1 MKIEMRRDGNKI
13 IIGDSSQLIV
23 DLENQENYI
32 RINDKMIPYRKKVEL
47 SGDLLAGKRQNVLET
62 AVGYYYE
69 QACSIAEGLQIA
81 KAYRQHANTAVRE
94 IK

>member
-13 IIGDSSQLIV
+13 MIGDSLQLIV

-47 SGDLLAGKRQNVLET
+47 SGDLLSGKRQDVLET
-62 AVGYYYE
+62 AVRYYYE

-81 KAYRQHANTAVRE
+81 KAYRQYANTAVRE

>member
-1 MKIEMRRDGNKI
+1 MKIEMKRDGNKI
-13 IIGDSSQLIV
+13 IIGDSLQLIV

-47 SGDLLAGKRQNVLET
+47 SGDLLSGKRQDVLET

-81 KAYRQHANTAVRE
+81 KAYRQYANTAVRE

>member
-1 MKIEMRRDGNKI
+1 MKIEMRRGGNKI
-13 IIGDSSQLIV
+13 VIGDSSQLIV
-23 DLENQENYI
+23 GLENQENYI

-47 SGDLLAGKRQNVLET
+47 SGDLLSGKRQDVLET

-81 KAYRQHANTAVRE
+81 KAYRQYANTAVRE

>member
-13 IIGDSSQLIV
+13 VIGDSSQLIV

-69 QACSIAEGLQIA
+69 QACSIAEGLQKPIVSTRIL
-81 KAYRQHANTAVRE
+81 KCV
-94 IK
+94 K

>member
-1 MKIEMRRDGNKI
+1 MKIEMKRDGNKI
-13 IIGDSSQLIV
+13 IIGDSLQLIV

-47 SGDLLAGKRQNVLET
+47 SGDLLSGKRQDVLET
-62 AVGYYYE
+62 AVRYYYE

-81 KAYRQHANTAVRE
+81 KAYRQYANTAVRE

>member
-1 MKIEMRRDGNKI
+1 MKIEMRRGGNKI
-13 IIGDSSQLIV
+13 VIGDSSQLIV

-47 SGDLLAGKRQNVLET
+47 SGDLLSGKRQDVLET
-62 AVGYYYE
+62 AVRYYYE

-81 KAYRQHANTAVRE
+81 KAYRQYANTAVRE

>member
-13 IIGDSSQLIV
+13 VIGDSSQLIV

-47 SGDLLAGKRQNVLET
+47 SGDLLSGKRQDVLET
-62 AVGYYYE
+62 AVRYYYE
-69 QACSIAEGLQIA
+69 QACSIAEGLQKPIVSTRIL
-81 KAYRQHANTAVRE
+81 KCV
-94 IK
+94 K